1 MAAPIIGL
9 VGLAARAI
17 GKKFAKKYAKG
28 SGKRPVSGLSAET
41 KAKNKAL
48 NESLRETNRGLR
60 ELNKDMQE
68 SIKKQKIRQD
78 AATEE
83 AMKIGKKMLD
93 AGSKGAYHRGPGTK
107 Q

>member
-41 KAKNKAL
+41 KAKSKAL

-68 SIKKQKIRQD
+68 STNSRMFCILQKEPTLEVPEQNNKKK
-78 AATEE
+78 TL
-83 AMKIGKKMLD
+83 G
-93 AGSKGAYHRGPGTK
+93 G
-107 Q
+107 